1 MSYSRIPATILSKSI
16 ERVKPALAGLALL
29 SMTFLHLPAVCAEG
43 PQLQTAVPSFDSI
56 EPAPSKPSVLKGGIT
71 HRHSAIKKQ
80 PVKKKVLSS
89 SADRSDSGLA
99 ALRAQA
105 DAEKVLKQKAAIQ
118 ENTQKFE
125 FKLDRSIGII
135 GVKFYKYPGTPPVI
149 NRVFMG
155 TPAWTSGLMVNDA
168 IVAVDGVPTFNLSK
182 DQCYDLIV
190 GTPNTPVTISVKR
203 RSGFEAKSMNR
214 MDFNDIPDV
223 RVREDYL
230 RSL

>member
-1 MSYSRIPATILSKSI
+1 MSHNRSKSKI
-16 ERVKPALAGLALL
+16 LFKSREWGKPALAGLALL
-29 SMTFLHLPAVCAEG
+29 SLTFLHLPAVCAEG

-56 EPAPSKPSVLKGGIT
+56 EPAPSKPSVLKGGVT

-80 PVKKKVLSS
+80 QAKKKALSS
-89 SADRSDSGLA
+89 STERSDNAMAS
-99 ALRAQA
+99 LRAQA
-105 DAEKVLKQKAAIQ
+105 DAEKALRQKAAIQ
-118 ENTQKFE
+118 ENSQKFE

-203 RSGFEAKSMNR
+203 RTGFEAKSMNR